1 MCLSAC
7 FLDAE
12 VQDGMLMIVNVLL
25 HVVFQELFKKRHKI
39 GANAPWRVDS
49 ACECPFEGAAPE
61 GERGNEAQPVPN
73 GCWRR

>member
-49 ACECPFEGAAPE
+49 ASASACPTALCRLTSDPSILYHA
-61 GERGNEAQPVPN
+61 RLA
-73 GCWRR
+73 